1 MIGKIVRGLVYLV
14 IVVALL
20 IGGVFVA
27 ARFHDGPLGP
37 IPGGP
42 LMAGELIAQ
51 PPADWTEIAA
61 APEIELQLVAQ
72 NKSRTTWIF
81 PMDGAAYVPASLEQP
96 PGKTWHRMADQNGE
110 ALLRINGNRYAVTL
124 KRVQDEAQI
133 AKLREAIVKKYPQ
146 AARMGGGGGVWFF
159 KVEPRPAVG

>member
-1 MIGKIVRGLVYLV
+1 MIGKIVKGLVYLV
-14 IVVALL
+14 VAVVLL

-42 LMAGELIAQ
+42 LMAGELVAQ
-51 PPADWTEIAA
+51 APADWTEIAK
-61 APEIELQLVAQ
+61 APEIELQLAAQ
-72 NKSRTTWIF
+72 NTSRTTWIF
-81 PMDGAAYVPASLEQP
+81 SLDGVAYVPASLERP

-110 ALLRINGNRYAVTL
+110 AFLRIDGKRYSVTL
-124 KRVQDEAQI
+124 KRVQDEALETRL
-133 AKLREAIVKKYPQ
+133 KEAVAAKYPV
-146 AARMGGGGGVWFF
+146 ARGMGGGGVWFF

>member
-1 MIGKIVRGLVYLV
+1 MIGKIVKGLVYLV
-14 IVVALL
+14 IAIVVL

-42 LMAGELIAQ
+42 LMAGALVSQ
-51 PPADWTEIAA
+51 PPADWTAIAA
-61 APEIELQLVAQ
+61 APEIELQLAYE
-72 NKSRTTWIF
+72 NSSRTTWIF
-81 PMDGAAYVPASLEQP
+81 PMDGVAYVPASLERP
-96 PGKTWHRMADQNGE
+96 PGKKWHRAADQNGE
-110 ALLRINGNRYAVTL
+110 AFLRIDGKRYAVTL
-124 KRVQDEAQI
+124 KRVQDEAVQ

-146 AARMGGGGGVWFF
+146 AAGMAGGGVWFF